1 MSEEILKA
9 LMQLFAII
17 AKQDVG
23 LSVNEREFVENFLKQ
38 QLNESSVKEYLALF
52 DSFSETAKPKDEDE
66 DPEKIRKPKLT
77 SVKDS
82 VKTLGIAKK
91 INKTLTQKQKV
102 VVLVRLFELVNS
114 DKNFTA
120 QRMAIIDT
128 AAEVFNISKEEFQ
141 AISSFVIQND
151 LSQLDFSDVLIIHGE
166 TLHYT
171 HSHLIESTQ
180 LNGSIIILR
189 VKSVDLY
196 FLRYTGENE
205 LLLNGLPISNQR
217 IYLFANGSVIKQPKG
232 KPIFYTDV
240 AAKFL
245 SDASSINVSFLA
257 ENVGL
262 TFPNGHIG
270 LRDIN
275 IEEQSGKMVAIMG
288 GSGAGKTTLLNVLSG
303 IDNPSLG
310 KVQINGV
317 NLHQEKELVKG
328 IIGYIPQ
335 DDLLIEELTVFEN
348 LYYSTKLV
356 YRDLD
361 EEAIKEKVNGVLT
374 SLGLFHRKNL
384 KVGNPLDKKISGGQ
398 RKRLNIGLELIREP
412 AVLFVDEPT
421 SGLSSRDSENVMELL
436 RELAVRGK
444 LIFVVIHQPS
454 SEIYKMFDNVIILDE
469 GGYQIYYGNPVEA
482 VIYFKKLDN
491 QINSDIGEC
500 PRCGNVNPETIFTII
515 ESRIVDEYGRST
527 SNRKVLPGQWAQ
539 YYTENKKVLLEQS
552 SFDPLPDSFKK
563 PNWFNQLKIF
573 FSRDLFS
580 KLANTQYM
588 VLNLLEAPIL
598 AFLLAYIIRYIDDPT
613 SNIYIFRDNENI
625 MPYLFMCTIVALFVG
640 LIVSAE
646 EIYKDRKI
654 LKRESFLNL
663 SRSSYLFSKLT
674 ILFIISAIQAAMFV
688 LVGNTILGIKGMYF
702 EYWLMFFSL
711 STLANVLGLNIS
723 AAFNSAVTIYILIPF
738 LIIPQMVLTGAMF
751 NFDKIN
757 RNIGG
762 GREKVPIIAE
772 VMPSRWAFEALVV
785 NQFVNNPYESQFYE
799 LRKLE
804 SAFNYKNV
812 YYIPELRGFVENY
825 RANVLSNQPDPISNN
840 NIELIFNEITKENN
854 SPIAR
859 NHKIIFERTNKINPH
874 DINMELANEILVY
887 LNRLQDFY
895 RVNFNIMNENIDQ
908 RISQMVS
915 TPEKKT
921 EYQKLFD
928 DNFNTYLSRFAR
940 NSMAP
945 LPLVRL
951 GNKLVQKIDPV
962 YLDPQDRR
970 ATSFRSHFLAP
981 NKNVF
986 GNLFPTFYFNLSII
1000 WIFTLFAYIALYY
1013 NALSRL
1019 LNSMAWL
1026 GGKAEPF
1033 LQRFQLKNKK
1043 DDKTSSSV
1051 DSDDNTSSN

>member
-23 LSVNEREFVENFLKQ
+23 LSENEREFVENFLKQ
-38 QLNESSVKEYLALF
+38 QLNESSVKEYLTLF
-52 DSFSETAKPKDEDE
+52 DSFSETARPKREATD
-66 DPEKIRKPKLT
+66 DPEKEKKPRLT

-114 DKNFTA
+114 DKNFTP

-128 AAEVFNISKEEFQ
+128 AAEVFNISKEEFN
-141 AISSFVIQND
+141 AISSFVIENEFEK
-151 LSQLDFSDVLIIHGE
+151 LDFSDVLFIHSE
-166 TLHYT
+166 EIKNTE
-171 HSHLIESTQ
+171 SHFIQSAQ

-196 FLRYTGENE
+196 FLRYTGESE

-217 IYLFANGSVIKQPKG
+217 IYLFANGSVLKQPKG
-232 KPIFYTDV
+232 KPIFYTDI

-245 SDASSINVSFLA
+245 SDSSTIDVSFAA
-257 ENVGL
+257 EDLGL
-262 TFPNGHIG
+262 TFPNGHVG

-303 IDNPSLG
+303 IDDPTNGS
-310 KVQINGV
+310 VQINGV
-317 NLHQEKELVKG
+317 NLHHEKEQVKG

-356 YRDLD
+356 YRDLAED
-361 EEAIKEKVNGVLT
+361 QITEKVNKVLT
-374 SLGLFHRKNL
+374 SLGLFQRKDL
-384 KVGNPLDKKISGGQ
+384 KVGSPLDKKISGGQ

-500 PRCGNVNPETIFTII
+500 PRCGNVNPETIFSII
-515 ESRIVDEYGRST
+515 ESRIVDEYGRT
-527 SNRKVLPGQWAQ
+527 TNTRKVNPQEWSQ
-539 YYTENKKVLLEQS
+539 HYKENKKLLKEQKE
-552 SFDPLPDSFKK
+552 FDPLPDAFKK

-573 FSRDLFS
+573 FARDLFS
-580 KLANTQYM
+580 KLANTQYIM
-588 VLNLLEAPIL
+588 LNLLEAPIL

-613 SNIYIFRDNENI
+613 SNVYIFRDNENI
-625 MPYLFMCTIVALFVG
+625 MPYLFMTTIVALFVG

-674 ILFIISAIQAAMFV
+674 ILFIISAVQALLFV
-688 LVGNTILGIKGMYF
+688 LVGNSILGIKGMYF
-702 EYWLMFFSL
+702 EYWLMFFSV

-751 NFDKIN
+751 SFDKIN
-757 RNIGG
+757 RSIGG
-762 GREKVPIIAE
+762 GREKVPVIAE

-785 NQFVNNPYESQFYE
+785 NQFVNNKYERQFYDI
-799 LRKLE
+799 RKLE
-804 SAFNYKNV
+804 SLFNYKNV
-812 YYIPELRGFVENY
+812 YYIPELKGFVENY
-825 RANVLSNQPDPISNN
+825 RAKEMANDSLPITDDNL
-840 NIELIFNEITKENN
+840 ELIYNEISKENN
-854 SPIAR
+854 SPIAQ
-859 NHKIIFERTNKINPH
+859 NHKIIFEKTNKINP
-874 DINMELANEILVY
+874 DDFSMELAGEILVY
-887 LNRLQDFY
+887 LDELQNYYRL
-895 RVNFNIMNENIDQ
+895 NFNNFNEAIDQ
-908 RISQMVS
+908 KISAMVS
-915 TPEKKT
+915 TPEKQ
-921 EYQKLFD
+921 EAYQELYND
-928 DNFNTYLSRFAR
+928 YFNTYLSRFAR

-951 GNKLVQKIDPV
+951 NNELIQKIDPI

-970 ATSFRSHFLAP
+970 LLSFRTHFLAP
-981 NKNVF
+981 YKNF
-986 GNLFPTFYFNLSII
+986 IGNLIPTFYFNVMVI
-1000 WIFTLFAYIALYY
+1000 WLFTIMAYIALYY
-1013 NALSRL
+1013 NGLSRL
-1019 LNSMAWL
+1019 LNKL
-1026 GGKAEPF
+1026 GQWGSKAEKATERLARF
-1033 LQRFQLKNKK
+1033 LPKK
-1043 DDKTSSSV
+1043 TKS
-1051 DSDDNTSSN
+1051 

>member
-23 LSVNEREFVENFLKQ
+23 LSVNEREFVQNFLKQ
-38 QLNESSVKEYLALF
+38 QLNESSVIEYLTLF
-52 DSFSETAKPKDEDE
+52 DSFIETNKPKKDKEDE
-66 DPEKIRKPKLT
+66 EGKPKKPRLT

-114 DKNFTA
+114 DKNFTP

-128 AAEVFNISKEEFQ
+128 TADVFNISKEEYN
-141 AISSFVIQND
+141 AISAFVINNQKQELD
-151 LSQLDFSDVLIIHGE
+151 SAEVLFIESEEPQLSQAHFIQSPQLD
-166 TLHYT
+166 
-171 HSHLIESTQ
+171 
-180 LNGSIIILR
+180 GSIIILR
-189 VKSVDLY
+189 AKNVDLY
-196 FLRYTGENE
+196 FLRYTGESE

-217 IYLFANGSVIKQPKG
+217 IYLFANGSVLKQPKG
-232 KPIFYTDV
+232 KPIFYTDI

-245 SDASSINVSFLA
+245 SDATAINVCFKAQDVS
-257 ENVGL
+257 L

-270 LRDIN
+270 LRRISL
-275 IEEQSGKMVAIMG
+275 EEQSGKMVAIMG

-303 IDNPSLG
+303 IDNPTKG
-310 KVQINGV
+310 KVLINGV
-317 NLHQEKELVKG
+317 DLHQQKEQVKG

-335 DDLLIEELTVFEN
+335 DDLLIEELTVYEN

-356 YRDLD
+356 YRDLT
-361 EEAIKEKVNGVLT
+361 EEEIDEKVIKVLT
-374 SLGLFHRKNL
+374 SLGLYYIKDL
-384 KVGNPLDKKISGGQ
+384 KVGSPLNKKISGGQ

-436 RELAVRGK
+436 RELTVRGK

-482 VIYFKKLDN
+482 VIYFKKIDN

-500 PRCGNVNPETIFTII
+500 PRCGNVNPETIFSII
-515 ESRIVDEYGRST
+515 ESRIVDEYGQST
-527 SNRKVLPGQWAQ
+527 GNRKVMPEEWSQHYQEKITFEKLP
-539 YYTENKKVLLEQS
+539 ENY
-552 SFDPLPDSFKK
+552 DPLPEAFKK

-580 KLANTQYM
+580 KLANTQYL
-588 VLNLLEAPIL
+588 VLNLTEAPIL

-613 SNIYIFRDNENI
+613 SSIYIFRDNENI

-663 SRSSYLFSKLT
+663 SRSSYLFSKLS

-688 LVGNTILGIKGMYF
+688 WVGNKILGIKGMYL

-751 NFDKIN
+751 SFDKIN

-762 GREKVPIIAE
+762 GKEKVPVIAE
-772 VMPSRWAFEALVV
+772 IMPSRWAFEALVV
-785 NQFVNNPYESQFYE
+785 NQFVNNKYERQFYE
-799 LRKLE
+799 LRKIE
-804 SAFNYKNV
+804 SVFNYKNV
-812 YYIPELRGFVENY
+812 YYIPELKSYVENY
-825 RANVLSNQPDPISNN
+825 RARVLRNDSILITNDNL
-840 NIELIFNEITKENN
+840 ELLYNEITKENQSYYARYHGLIFDKTHKLTPEKFN
-854 SPIAR
+854 MDIAGKLLL
-859 NHKIIFERTNKINPH
+859 HLNK
-874 DINMELANEILVY
+874 
-887 LNRLQDFY
+887 LQDYY
-895 RVNFNIMNENIDQ
+895 RDNFNMINNNIDQ
-908 RISQMVS
+908 RVSQMIA
-915 TPEKKT
+915 TPEKR
-921 EYQKLFD
+921 EAYHQLYD
-928 DNFNTYLSRFAR
+928 DHYNNYLARFAK
-940 NSMAP
+940 NTMAP

-951 GNKLVQKIDPV
+951 GNNLVQKIDPV

-970 ATSFRSHFLAP
+970 VHSFRTHFLAP
-981 NKNVF
+981 NKNFF
-986 GNLFPTFYFNLSII
+986 GHLIPTFYFNLMVI
-1000 WIFTLFAYIALYY
+1000 WIFTILAYVALYY
-1013 NALSRL
+1013 NALSKL
-1019 LNSMAWL
+1019 LNSFENIS
-1026 GGKAEPF
+1026 GS
-1033 LQRFQLKNKK
+1033 LKNYWQKRKEKQHKK
-1043 DDKTSSSV
+1043 S
-1051 DSDDNTSSN
+1051 NT